1 MVEVIRSGVLVGVRH
16 GFLGRRGGVST
27 GTVAGLNVGLGAI
40 GPGGDSPEAVA
51 ENRARAVA
59 ALYDGVVPP
68 EARLATVFQVHSP
81 DCVVVQATFAEEERP
96 RADAMVTRTPG
107 VVLGIL
113 TADCAPVL
121 FADREAGVIGAAH
134 AAMEQLGARRE
145 RVAAVIGPCIA
156 QASYEVDEV
165 FFARFMAAAPGNA
178 DFFLRGRVGHWQ
190 FDLEGFVAARLRQTG
205 IGVVE
210 SLGLD
215 TYSAPDRFFS
225 YRRATHMGEAAYGR
239 QIALVAL

>member
-1 MVEVIRSGVLVGVRH
+1 MD
-16 GFLGRRGGVST
+16 
-27 GTVAGLNVGLGAI
+27 AW
-40 GPGGDSPEAVA
+40 
-51 ENRARAVA
+51 ARAVA

-134 AAMEQLGARRE
+134 AGWKGALAGVTDQTLAAMEQLGARRE